1 MRKSPQGKK
10 ARDLVSIALRVGR
23 VRDNRG
29 KEPTYVREVDPS
41 LSPPLSIPD
50 HGARDLKT
58 GTTRNIIDAL
68 LDDVSEWEIFLNQA
82 QGEGDG
88 NN

>member
-10 ARDLVSIALRVGR
+10 ARDLVSIALRLGR

-29 KEPTYVREVDPS
+29 KEPTYVREVSPS

-50 HGARDLKT
+50 HGGKDLKT
-58 GTTRNIIDAL
+58 GTTRNIIDTL
-68 LDDVSEWEIFLNQA
+68 LDDVFEWEIFINQA
-82 QGEGDG
+82 QGEDDG
-88 NN
+88 YS

>member
-23 VRDNRG
+23 IRDNRG
-29 KEPTYVREVDPS
+29 KEPTYVRVVNPA

-50 HGARDLKT
+50 HSARDLKT
-58 GTTRNIIDAL
+58 GTAKNIIDTL
-68 LDDVSEWEIFLNQA
+68 LDDVSEWEIFLSQDADDEDN
-82 QGEGDG
+82 
-88 NN
+88 